1 MNNKLV
7 EDLLE
12 NIPDFTS
19 NIENPFDNL
28 LFDNLYFTL
37 RQRVIWEMNQLE
49 TTITRIT
56 NEQ

>member
-1 MNNKLV
+1 MNSKLM
-7 EDLLE
+7 EDLKE

-37 RQRVIWEMNQLE
+37 IQY
-49 TTITRIT
+49 
-56 NEQ
+56 

>member
-1 MNNKLV
+1 MNSKLV
-7 EDLLE
+7 EDLKE